1 MRALQVNRLEGLHL
15 LARVAKDTQLT
26 LLPVDA
32 PYATWTARKR
42 YVACKVPAPAERSR
56 VPCRNAR

>member
-15 LARVAKDTQLT
+15 LARVAKDTQL
-26 LLPVDA
+26 PVDA

-42 YVACKVPAPAERSR
+42 YVAYKVPAPAERSR